1 MNNYFVILAAGKS
14 KRFSKNLLKQFYK
27 YKNKEI
33 IDHSVEKALKSK
45 LFKKIIIV
53 SNNARYL
60 KKKKYPKLVSII
72 KGGKE
77 RSDSSLNA
85 LKFIKKYKPKKVFIH
100 DAARPNFSLK
110 LLKNISKNLKKNKA
124 VVPIVNSR
132 DSIKYK
138 VKNEVFN
145 LNRKNSLLTQTPQA
159 FDFKELYKLAIREK
173 SKINDEATLFSSQ
186 NYRIKFIPGENSNN
200 KITYL
205 DDIKL
210 SKTFHGLGF
219 DIHRLVK
226 NKKLFL
232 GGAKIPFHSGLKG
245 HSDGDVILHATLNKT
260 NPAPIH
266 RQKFNAVVDVSSST
280 LQLLH
285 RKFSILFGDWR
296 IQFFVCFN
304 QMIHNQ
310 LFSKTIESWIFYNHL
325 NMIWSMTLNDL
336 SLSSFWIHPSFV
348 ARNVDFVDGTFFF
361 WLTKF
366 SFFGAAIRPLDHTTR
381 CQSCCQSST
390 NHFHCLFV
398 INIF

>member
-14 KRFSKNLLKQFYK
+14 KRFGKNFLKQFYK

-33 IDHSVEKALKSK
+33 IDHSVEKSLKSK

-60 KKKKYPKLVSII
+60 KKKNYPKLITII

-85 LKFIKKYKPKKVFIH
+85 LKFIKKYNPKNVYIH
-100 DAARPNFSLK
+100 DAARPNFSIK
-110 LLKNISKNLKKNKA
+110 LLKDISKNLKKNKA

-159 FDFKELYKLAIREK
+159 FNFKELYKLAIKEK
-173 SKINDEATLFSSQ
+173 SKINDEATLFLNQ
-186 NYRIKFIPGENSNN
+186 NYKIKFIPGENSNN

-205 DDIKL
+205 DDIKT
-210 SKTFHGLGF
+210 SQTFHGLGF

-232 GGAKIPFHSGLKG
+232 GGVKIPFHSGLKG
-245 HSDGDVILHATLNKT
+245 HSDGDVILHAITDSILGALRRKDIGTYFPNSKKFKNIRSPKMLRPVVENLYKSNFSINNLDINLICEQPKVSRYRNKIINSISKLTNLNKDLINLKGKT
-260 NPAPIH
+260 VEKLGLIGKEKAI
-266 RQKFNAVVDVSSST
+266 ACEVII
-280 LQLLH
+280 
-285 RKFSILFGDWR
+285 SI
-296 IQFFVCFN
+296 
-304 QMIHNQ
+304 
-310 LFSKTIESWIFYNHL
+310 SKY
-325 NMIWSMTLNDL
+325 D
-336 SLSSFWIHPSFV
+336 
-348 ARNVDFVDGTFFF
+348 
-361 WLTKF
+361 
-366 SFFGAAIRPLDHTTR
+366 
-381 CQSCCQSST
+381 
-390 NHFHCLFV
+390 
-398 INIF
+398 